1 MKNKF
6 LALAAFGAA
15 ALGGAIL
22 SAPANAQI
30 QQGSGPS
37 QNVTVNVSV
46 PEILYLRTIVD
57 ADVTIDPADLGAS
70 GLTPVPGTTPPAAI
84 GSDQSEE
91 IGGTVNTA
99 SPFATLVA
107 GTPIQ
112 KTIKSAYIVW
122 SNSPTGTYQVAIT
135 PGTFTGPNA
144 TTLTAAVNGA
154 NPVTL
159 PATGLV
165 TSAAQDVALDVTLPA
180 NPTAGTYTGTLTI
193 EAFRP

>member
-30 QQGSGPS
+30 PQGSGPS

-57 ADVTIDPADLGAS
+57 ADVVIDPADLGAN
-70 GLTPVPGTTPPAAI
+70 GLTPVGTPPVAAI
-84 GSDQSEE
+84 GSDQLEE
-91 IGGTVNTA
+91 AGGTVNTA

-112 KTIKSAYIVW
+112 KTITSAYIVW
-122 SNSPTGTYQVAIT
+122 SNAPSNYNVAIT
-135 PGTFTGPNA
+135 PGTFAGPNGNI
-144 TTLTAAVNGA
+144 TVAVNGA
-154 NPVTL
+154 NPASFA
-159 PATGLV
+159 PEGLV
-165 TSAAQDVALDVTLPA
+165 TATPRDVVLDITLPA

-193 EAFRP
+193 EAYRPN

>member
-30 QQGSGPS
+30 PQGSGPS

-57 ADVTIDPADLGAS
+57 ADVTIDPADLGAN

-91 IGGTVNTA
+91 AGGTVNTA

-107 GTPIQ
+107 GAPIQ
-112 KTIKSAYIVW
+112 KTITSAYIVW
-122 SNSPTGTYQVAIT
+122 SNAPSNYSVAIT
-135 PGTFTGPNA
+135 PGTFAGPNGNIA
-144 TTLTAAVNGA
+144 VAVNGA
-154 NPVTL
+154 NPASFA
-159 PATGLV
+159 PTGLV
-165 TSAAQDVALDVTLPA
+165 TAPARDVVLDITLPE
-180 NPTAGTYTGTLTI
+180 NPTAGTYTGTLAI